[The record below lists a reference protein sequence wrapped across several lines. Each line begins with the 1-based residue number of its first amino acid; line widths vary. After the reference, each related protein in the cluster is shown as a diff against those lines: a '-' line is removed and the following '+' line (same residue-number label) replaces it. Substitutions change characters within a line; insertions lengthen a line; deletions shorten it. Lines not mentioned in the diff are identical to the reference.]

1 VRLTSGQV
9 LGGFL
14 LGAGIAHF
22 AVPGVFDP
30 LVPEALP
37 GSQRAWTYGSGLVEL
52 AVGAS
57 VLTPATRRKGA
68 LAAAALF
75 VAVYPG
81 NIKQA
86 VDADTGKEKAIS
98 YARLPLQVPLVVWAL
113 KVSRREV
120 STASGRRES
129 PDRAR

>member
-1 VRLTSGQV
+1 MRPTSGQV

-14 LGAGIAHF
+14 IGAGLAHF
-22 AVPGVFDP
+22 AFPGTFDP

-37 GSQRAWTYGSGLVEL
+37 GSVRAWTYGSGLAEL

-57 VLTPATRRKGA
+57 VLPRATRRKGA

-86 VDADTGKEKAIS
+86 VDADTGREKAIA
-98 YARLPLQVPLVVWAL
+98 YARLPLQVPLVVWAW
-113 KVSRREV
+113 RV
-120 STASGRRES
+120 STASRRRES
-129 PDRAR
+129 PDPVR